1 MKTNPGGQLDPK
13 EVLGRDELI
22 QELWETLEKQSVIMM
37 AERRIGKTS
46 VMNKMQAEPR
56 PGWIPIY
63 QDLEKFQTA
72 LEFASAVHQIVQ
84 KYLSFQKQAGTKFEE
99 LFKLVQ
105 TIKIGPV
112 EVSRNQDQ
120 SSSWQ
125 EMLIN
130 AISNLVNEQNEVRYK
145 IVFLWDEMPYMLANI
160 RERDNET
167 TAMQVLDVLRSLRHE
182 YKEFRMLITG
192 SIGLHHVLTE
202 LKSKGYLNQP
212 VNDMYL
218 LEVHPLQVQ
227 DAQHLAKTLIQGEG
241 LHTTGNTSS
250 VIAQQADYFPF
261 YIHHIVR
268 SLKAKQVTITP
279 DDVVDVVQEH
289 LTSANDPWQL
299 RHYKER
305 ISNYYG
311 EKANSVELILDELTV
326 QEKPQSVK
334 ELLNVLT
341 SQSGAID
348 DPDTLRTLLTQ
359 MTQDHYLTRDKNNK
373 YSFRFSLIKRWWKLE
388 RDLD

>member
-13 EVLGRDELI
+13 EVLGRDDLI
-22 QELWETLEKQSVIMM
+22 QELWETLEKQSVIMT

-46 VMNKMQAEPR
+46 VMSKMQAEPR
-56 PGWIPIY
+56 SGWIPIY
-63 QDLEKFQTA
+63 QDLEKFQTS
-72 LEFASAVHQIVQ
+72 LEFAMAVSGIVQ
-84 KYLSFQKQAGTKFEE
+84 SFSSFPKKAGIKASDLLKHLES
-99 LFKLVQ
+99 V
-105 TIKIGPV
+105 KIGPV
-112 EVSRNQDQ
+112 EVALNQGKEA
-120 SSSWQ
+120 SWQ
-125 EMLIN
+125 NILSE
-130 AISNLVNEQNEVRYK
+130 AIGALVFEQSDLRLQVL
-145 IVFLWDEMPYMLANI
+145 FLWDEMPYMLGNI
-160 RERDNET
+160 RKNEGEDA
-167 TAMQVLDVLRSLRHE
+167 AMQVLDILRSLRHE
-182 YKEFRMLITG
+182 HKEFRMLITG

-202 LKSKGYLNQP
+202 LKGKGYRNQP

-218 LEVHPLQVQ
+218 LEVHPLQIK
-227 DAQHLAKTLIQGEG
+227 DAQYLAKTLIQGEG
-241 LHTTGNTSS
+241 LHTTDSTSS
-250 VIAQQADYFPF
+250 AIAEQADYFPF

-268 SLKAKQVTITP
+268 SLKAKQATITP

-305 ISNYYG
+305 ILNYYG
-311 EKANSVELILDELTV
+311 EKADSVELVLDELAV

-341 SQSGAID
+341 SQSAAID
-348 DPDTLRTLLTQ
+348 DADTLRTLLTQ

-388 RDLD
+388 RDLE